1 MANGQLLASI
11 VTETEQWPLRIMVE
25 DMSCQ
30 RVREQDA
37 YVFSLT
43 NARPGSY
50 ACDIG
55 TETCGGLHML
65 SAALDVL

>member
-1 MANGQLLASI
+1 
-11 VTETEQWPLRIMVE
+11 MVE

-30 RVREQDA
+30 RVHEQDA

-55 TETCGGLHML
+55 TETGGLHML